1 MTIRTRFAPSPTG
14 YLHIGG
20 ARTALYNWLFAKK
33 NNGKFLLRVEDTD
46 LERSTDDSVSQILSS
61 MKWLGL
67 EPDEKPVFQS
77 ERIDIY
83 DQYINVLIKDGHA
96 YKCFCSKE
104 QLEIS
109 RNEQKKKNLK
119 PRYDGRCR
127 DANQKL
133 RSKEPYVVRFKNPLT
148 GDVNFIDSIRGK
160 VTFNNKELDDLVI
173 QRSDRSPTYN
183 FAVVIDDH
191 DMGITHVIRGD
202 DHINNTPRQINIMK
216 ALKFDIPSYAH
227 LPMILGQDGARLSK
241 RHGAEGVMDYR
252 DGGFLSDA
260 LINYLVRL
268 GWSHGDQEIF
278 SKNELTNLFSLE
290 KIHQSP
296 ANFDQKKL
304 FWVNQQWLKNISLDD
319 IVPLLTPFLIN
330 IGMEPNNKDLVLSI
344 AEVMKD
350 RSSTLEE
357 ISNKS
362 EFIFSRPS
370 FYDQDAQKK
379 FFGEDILEIFSNIEN
394 SLLAL
399 KDWSNESIQE
409 AVKLVADNMDHK
421 LISIA
426 QPIRIAMTGSII
438 SPGIGETLF
447 LLGKKETI
455 VRIKNINM
463 YIREKNNSYE

>member
-46 LERSTDDSVSQILSS
+46 SERSTDDSVSQILSS

-83 DQYINVLIKDGHA
+83 DQYINALIKDEHA

-104 QLEIS
+104 ELEIS
-109 RNEQKKKNLK
+109 KNEQKKRNLK

-148 GDVNFIDSIRGK
+148 GNVNFIDSIRGK

-183 FAVVIDDH
+183 FAVVIDDY
-191 DMGITHVIRGD
+191 DMDITHVIRGD

-216 ALKFDIPSYAH
+216 ALKFNIPSYAH

-296 ANFDQKKL
+296 ANFDQKK
-304 FWVNQQWLKNISLDD
+304 
-319 IVPLLTPFLIN
+319 TFL
-330 IGMEPNNKDLVLSI
+330 G
-344 AEVMKD
+344 
-350 RSSTLEE
+350 
-357 ISNKS
+357 
-362 EFIFSRPS
+362 
-370 FYDQDAQKK
+370 
-379 FFGEDILEIFSNIEN
+379 
-394 SLLAL
+394 
-399 KDWSNESIQE
+399 
-409 AVKLVADNMDHK
+409 
-421 LISIA
+421 
-426 QPIRIAMTGSII
+426 
-438 SPGIGETLF
+438 
-447 LLGKKETI
+447 
-455 VRIKNINM
+455 
-463 YIREKNNSYE
+463 

>member
-14 YLHIGG
+14 FLHIGG

-46 LERSTDDSVSQILSS
+46 MERSTDDSISQILAS

-83 DQYINVLIKDGHA
+83 NKYIDLLIDNGNA
-96 YKCFCSKE
+96 YQCFCSKE
-104 QLEIS
+104 ELEVS

-127 DANQKL
+127 EANKKL
-133 RSKEPYVVRFKNPLT
+133 RIDEPYVIRFKNPQI
-148 GDVNFIDSIRGK
+148 GDINFIDSIRGK
-160 VTFNNKELDDLVI
+160 VKFNNSELDDLVI
-173 QRSDRSPTYN
+173 QRSDRTPTYN
-183 FAVVIDDH
+183 FAVVIDDN
-191 DMGITHVIRGD
+191 DMRITHVIRGD

-241 RHGAEGVMDYR
+241 RHGAEGVIDYR

-278 SKNELTNLFSLE
+278 SKDELISLFSLE

-296 ANFDQKKL
+296 ASFDQKKL
-304 FWVNQQWLKNISLDD
+304 LWVNQQWLKNISLND
-319 IVPLLTPFLIN
+319 IIPLLTPFLIN
-330 IGMEPNNKDLVLSI
+330 IGMKPDNKDLILSI
-344 AEVMKD
+344 ADVMKG

-357 ISNKS
+357 VSKKS

-370 FYDQDAQKK
+370 FYDEDAQKT
-379 FFGEDILEIFSNIEN
+379 FFGEDILDIFSNIEN
-394 SLLAL
+394 SLSAL
-399 KDWSNESIQE
+399 KEWSNESIQE
-409 AVKLVADNMDHK
+409 SVKSVANVMNHK
-421 LISIA
+421 LIAVA
-426 QPIRIAMTGSII
+426 QPIRIAMTGNIF
-438 SPGIGETLF
+438 SPGIGETLY

-455 VRIKNINM
+455 VRIRNINM
-463 YIREKNNSYE
+463 YIREKNSFYE